1 MAINFTTFP
10 TEQQAGDAL
19 YNELRRALGE
29 NPEYHAAE
37 DDPELAERTATS
49 PHVVMLAG
57 GSTPLKIYRRI
68 AAEPPRH
75 GHPAT
80 HLMLS
85 DDRYVA
91 AEDKRSNYGHI
102 RPLAHALG
110 LPEDRLVHVNPDLPL
125 AEAVHDFGT
134 RIAEVGRRQGIFSLA
149 ILGIGSDGHT
159 ASLFTPDLVEDL
171 TGTGTGP
178 GAGPSS
184 TARPGPA
191 AAGSG
196 TLLTE
201 DPARLALHTGEHGGL
216 HRVSVGSA
224 VLLSFR
230 TLIFFATGHSKRDIL
245 YELSRRPE
253 HYPAGRI
260 MLQHP
265 NATIWTDE
273 APRVR

>member
-1 MAINFTTFP
+1 VAIEFQTFP
-10 TEQQAGDAL
+10 TEQQAGAAL
-19 YNELRRALGE
+19 YNELPPPLRE

-37 DDPELAERTATS
+37 DGTELAARTAIA

-57 GSTPLKIYRRI
+57 GSTPLTIYRRI

-75 GHPAT
+75 VHPAT

-91 AEDKRSNYGHI
+91 ATDERSNYGHI

-125 AEAVHDFGT
+125 PEAVHDFGT
-134 RIAEVGRRQGIFSLA
+134 RIGEVGRRGGIFSLA
-149 ILGIGSDGHT
+149 VLGIGSDGHT
-159 ASLFTPDLVEDL
+159 ASLFAPELVEDL
-171 TGTGTGP
+171 AGGP
-178 GAGPSS
+178 GGAGAANGS
-184 TARPGPA
+184 APGESPLPGN
-191 AAGSG
+191 GS
-196 TLLTE
+196 LLTE
-201 DPARLALHTGEHGGL
+201 DPARLALHTGEHGGVD
-216 HRVSVGSA
+216 RVSVGSA

-230 TLIFFATGHSKRDIL
+230 MLIFFATGHSKRDIL

>member
-1 MAINFTTFP
+1 MAIDFTTFP

-91 AEDKRSNYGHI
+91 AEDERSNYGHI

-159 ASLFTPDLVEDL
+159 ASLFTPDLVEEL
-171 TGTGTGP
+171 TGTG
-178 GAGPSS
+178 A
-184 TARPGPA
+184 
-191 AAGSG
+191 G
-196 TLLTE
+196 TLLTD

-216 HRVSVGSA
+216 HRVSVGPA

-230 TLIFFATGHSKRDIL
+230 TLIFFATGHGKRDIL

>member
-1 MAINFTTFP
+1 MAIEFQTFP
-10 TEQQAGDAL
+10 TERQAAEAL
-19 YNELRRALGE
+19 FNELRRSFGE
-29 NPEYHAAE
+29 NPEYHATEDGAE
-37 DDPELAERTATS
+37 LGERTAIA

-57 GSTPLKIYRRI
+57 GTTPLEIYRRI
-68 AAEPPRH
+68 AAEPPRP

-85 DDRYVA
+85 DDRYVP
-91 AEDKRSNYGHI
+91 AEDERSNYGHI
-102 RPLAHALG
+102 RPLARALG
-110 LPEDRLVHVNPDLPL
+110 LPEERLVHVNPDLPL
-125 AEAVHDFGT
+125 SEAVHDFGE
-134 RIAEVGRRQGIFSLA
+134 RIAEVGRRGGIFSLA

-159 ASLFTPDLVEDL
+159 ASLFAPELVEDL
-171 TGTGTGP
+171 
-178 GAGPSS
+178 AGVGGS
-184 TARPGPA
+184 PA
-191 AAGSG
+191 AAGPSPDASAVGTG

-201 DPARLALHTGEHGGL
+201 DPARLALHTGEHGGVD
-216 HRVSVGSA
+216 RVSVGSA

-230 TLIFFATGHSKRDIL
+230 TLIFFATGHSKREIL

>member
-1 MAINFTTFP
+1 MAAPDPDSPVCRKDTTVAIDFTTFP

-91 AEDKRSNYGHI
+91 AEDERSNYGHI

-159 ASLFTPDLVEDL
+159 ASLFTPDLVEEL
-171 TGTGTGP
+171 TGTG
-178 GAGPSS
+178 A
-184 TARPGPA
+184 
-191 AAGSG
+191 G
-196 TLLTE
+196 TLLTD

-216 HRVSVGSA
+216 HRVSVGPA

-230 TLIFFATGHSKRDIL
+230 TLIFFATGHGKRDIL